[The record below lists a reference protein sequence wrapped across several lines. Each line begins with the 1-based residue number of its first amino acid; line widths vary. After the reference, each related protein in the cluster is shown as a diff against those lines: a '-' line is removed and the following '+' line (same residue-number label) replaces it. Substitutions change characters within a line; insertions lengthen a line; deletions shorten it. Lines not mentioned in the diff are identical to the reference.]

1 MRDEKT
7 WYRTRKQ
14 KHLSRIT
21 YQSDRSGSD
30 EEGKIQGCTP
40 SINQTIQRWNCLG
53 SPRQAASDYPV
64 SKLEIGLNARLWDQ
78 SWRFERNSVFQ
89 PGMYSDFVISQEKFA
104 SLQRLRNST
113 SFSRS
118 LLFFSSTFS
127 PSLPLSLFL
136 SRTRQL
142 KARIVRR
149 ACYNRPLLQLT
160 PHELPYLVAHGLR
173 DKMRVSRWIGTRW
186 ISCTVMDL
194 NVVRYFWY
202 EFWNISIF
210 TNENFPCILMRKC
223 SLWMG

>member
-1 MRDEKT
+1 MRDKKT
-7 WYRTRKQ
+7 WQRTRKQ

-30 EEGKIQGCTP
+30 EEGKIQGRAP

-78 SWRFERNSVFQ
+78 SWRFERNSVFE
-89 PGMYSDFVISQEKFA
+89 PGIYSNFVISQEKFA
-104 SLQRLRNST
+104 ARRCKDYNSASA
-113 SFSRS
+113 SFS
-118 LLFFSSTFS
+118 FSSS
-127 PSLPLSLFL
+127 SSLSLSLFPSLFL
-136 SRTRQL
+136 SRARQL

-173 DKMRVSRWIGTRW
+173 DKMRVNRWIGTRW
-186 ISCTVMDL
+186 LVQSWTYSL
-194 NVVRYFWY
+194 FA
-202 EFWNISIF
+202 IF
-210 TNENFPCILMRKC
+210 GMSFETFP
-223 SLWMG
+223 SSSMGELVF